1 MESLEKNDHREGEF
15 KKLYESINL
24 SLVSS
29 TVSPILDE
37 GVRQFAENYLF
48 KNYSYNKEDKKGIK
62 KEMEFLEQAKLTM
75 SEDYITLKSRLK
87 ELEEIEKQY
96 KRHMELKQFLNS
108 VLTVNP
114 DVIFVSMDSFS
125 KYIDEDNKSQLS
137 SSFNYR
143 GRVPKKL
150 IGLLSNLYKS
160 MESKGALYEKLNR
173 FMIPRENNHLYDAL
187 FLLEVNYPDGTY
199 EGLDE
204 TILKKCSVFY
214 AGEKYDTLEGLLDH
228 PILSVKKYIG
238 QEYIREHPKVK
249 IKKISLGA
257 NKNQVLILTN
267 SRHVIPFNIFP
278 EGIIIHGVFEKED

>member
-29 TVSPILDE
+29 TVSSILDE

-48 KNYSYNKEDKKGIK
+48 KNFSYNKEDKKGIR
-62 KEMEFLEQAKLTM
+62 KEMEWLKQARLTV
-75 SEDYITLKSRLK
+75 SEDYVILEKRLR
-87 ELEEIEKQY
+87 ELEEIERQY
-96 KRHMELKQFLNS
+96 KGQIELKQFLNT

-114 DVIFVSMDSFS
+114 DAIFVTPDSFS
-125 KYIDEDNKSQLS
+125 KYIDEDDKSQLS

-160 MESKGALYEKLNR
+160 MESKGALDEKLNR
-173 FMIPRENNHLYDAL
+173 RIIPKKDAYVYDI
-187 FLLEVNYPDGTY
+187 LLVIDYPNEKY
-199 EGLDE
+199 ESLDE
-204 TILKKCSVFY
+204 TILKKCSVFF
-214 AGEKYDTLEGLLDH
+214 AGENYDTLEGLFDH
-228 PILSVKKYIG
+228 PILSTKKYIG
-238 QEYIREHPKVK
+238 QKYIKEHPKLK
-249 IKKISLGA
+249 IKRA
-257 NKNQVLILTN
+257 AFVNKNQVLILTN
-267 SRHVIPFNIFP
+267 SRFVIPFNIFP

>member
-29 TVSPILDE
+29 TVSSILDE

-48 KNYSYNKEDKKGIK
+48 KNFSYNKEDKKVVR
-62 KEMEFLEQAKLTM
+62 KEMELLKQARLTV
-75 SEDYITLKSRLK
+75 SEDYVILEKRLR
-87 ELEEIEKQY
+87 ELEEIERQY
-96 KRHMELKQFLNS
+96 KGQQELKQFLNT

-114 DVIFVSMDSFS
+114 DAIFVTLDSFS
-125 KYIDEDNKSQLS
+125 KYIDEDDKSQLS

-160 MESKGALYEKLNR
+160 MESKGALDEKLNR
-173 FMIPRENNHLYDAL
+173 RIIPKKDAYIYDI
-187 FLLEVNYPDGTY
+187 LLVIDYPNEKY
-199 EGLDE
+199 ESLDE
-204 TILKKCSVFY
+204 TILKKCSVFF
-214 AGEKYDTLEGLLDH
+214 ADGNYDTLEGLLDH
-228 PILSVKKYIG
+228 PILSTKKYIG
-238 QEYIREHPKVK
+238 QKYIKEHPKLK
-249 IKKISLGA
+249 IKRAAFGV

>member
-48 KNYSYNKEDKKGIK
+48 KNYSYNKEDKKGIR
-62 KEMEFLEQAKLTM
+62 KEMELLKQARLTA
-75 SEDYITLKSRLK
+75 SEDYIILEKRLR
-87 ELEEIEKQY
+87 ELEEIERQY
-96 KRHMELKQFLNS
+96 KGQIELKQFLNT

-114 DVIFVSMDSFS
+114 DAIFVTLDSFS
-125 KYIDEDNKSQLS
+125 KYIDEDDRSQLS

-160 MESKGALYEKLNR
+160 MESKGALDEKLNR
-173 FMIPRENNHLYDAL
+173 RIIPKKDAYIYDI
-187 FLLEVNYPDGTY
+187 LLVIDYPNEKY
-199 EGLDE
+199 ESLDE
-204 TILKKCSVFY
+204 TILKKCSVFF
-214 AGEKYDTLEGLLDH
+214 ADGNYDTIESLFDH
-228 PILSVKKYIG
+228 PILSTKKYIG
-238 QEYIREHPKVK
+238 QKYIKEHPKLK
-249 IKKISLGA
+249 IKRAAFGV

-267 SRHVIPFNIFP
+267 SRFVIPFNIFP
-278 EGIIIHGVFEKED
+278 EGIIIHGAFEKED

>member
-29 TVSPILDE
+29 TVSSILDE

-48 KNYSYNKEDKKGIK
+48 KDYSYNKEDKKVIR
-62 KEMEFLEQAKLTM
+62 KEMELLKQAKLTM
-75 SEDYITLKSRLK
+75 SEDYITLEKRLR
-87 ELEEIEKQY
+87 ELEEIERQY
-96 KRHMELKQFLNS
+96 KGQQELKQFLNT
-108 VLTVNP
+108 VLSVNP

-125 KYIDEDNKSQLS
+125 KYIDEDDRSQLS

-160 MESKGALYEKLNR
+160 MESKGVLDEKLNR
-173 FMIPRENNHLYDAL
+173 HIIPKKNAYIYDI
-187 FLLEVNYPDGTY
+187 LLVIDYPNEKY
-199 EGLDE
+199 ESLDE
-204 TILKKCSVFY
+204 TILKKCSVFF
-214 AGEKYDTLEGLLDH
+214 ADGNYDTLEGLLDH
-228 PILSVKKYIG
+228 PILSTKKYIG
-238 QEYIREHPKVK
+238 QKYIKEHPKLK
-249 IKKISLGA
+249 IKRAAFGV

-267 SRHVIPFNIFP
+267 SRFVIPFNIFP

>member
-29 TVSPILDE
+29 TVSSILDE

-48 KNYSYNKEDKKGIK
+48 KNYSYNKEDKKGIR

-96 KRHMELKQFLNS
+96 KRHMELKQFLNT

-114 DVIFVSMDSFS
+114 NAIFVSMDSFS
-125 KYIDEDNKSQLS
+125 KYIDEDDRSQLS

-150 IGLLSNLYKS
+150 IGLLSNLYNS

-173 FMIPRENNHLYDAL
+173 FIIPRENNYLYDAL
-187 FLLEVNYPDGTY
+187 FLLAINYPDGTY

-238 QEYIREHPKVK
+238 QEYIREHSKVK
-249 IKKISLGA
+249 IKKISLGI

>member
-29 TVSPILDE
+29 TVSSILDE

-48 KNYSYNKEDKKGIK
+48 KNYSYNKEDKKGIR
-62 KEMEFLEQAKLTM
+62 KEMELLKQARLTV
-75 SEDYITLKSRLK
+75 SEDYVILEKRLR
-87 ELEEIEKQY
+87 ELEEIERQY
-96 KRHMELKQFLNS
+96 KGQQELKQFLNT

-114 DVIFVSMDSFS
+114 DAIFVTLDSFS

-160 MESKGALYEKLNR
+160 MENKGVLDEKLNR
-173 FMIPRENNHLYDAL
+173 HIIPKKNAYIYDI
-187 FLLEVNYPDGTY
+187 LLVIDYPNEKY
-199 EGLDE
+199 ESLDE
-204 TILKKCSVFY
+204 TILKKCSVFF
-214 AGEKYDTLEGLLDH
+214 ADGNYDTLEGLLDH
-228 PILSVKKYIG
+228 PILSTKKYIG
-238 QEYIREHPKVK
+238 QKYIKEHPKLK
-249 IKKISLGA
+249 IKRAAFGV

-267 SRHVIPFNIFP
+267 SRFVIPFNIFP
-278 EGIIIHGVFEKED
+278 EGIIIHGAFEKED